1 MRHALALSLVA
12 ALLGGC
18 ASHKPEDYNGIWINQ
33 AAIDAASKGTGLR
46 YALER
51 NGPNFEWKVNVAA
64 SQASYSNG
72 FELVEGRLKAVDDN
86 HWQVELDGD
95 QVENLTLDGKELVQA
110 TSDWA
115 PEQHFQRS
123 TDVIDPEI
131 PPGATFEKALY
142 GAYMKGDWRVLEGPG
157 QGGTVRFRDNG
168 SLDGLPNL
176 DRYALCLSG
185 DCATMTGKYD
195 SLWLE
200 RNQQGNPWIFK
211 RDGKQLEIFQAI
223 NEAQPDE
230 MPELR
235 PGARRWL
242 LERK

>member
-1 MRHALALSLVA
+1 MRHALALSLLA

-18 ASHKPEDYNGIWINQ
+18 ASHTPEDYNGIWINQ

-95 QVENLTLDGKELVQA
+95 QVENLSLDGKELVQA

-123 TDVIDPEI
+123 TNVIDPDI
-131 PPGATFEKALY
+131 PPGAIFEKALY

-176 DRYALCLSG
+176 DRYALCLAG